1 MRTGEDY
8 CRSANGCRPNRL
20 GTEVGMLDIQVPK
33 TSDYGY
39 SLFYLTTKERSKRC
53 SLAVLSAILV
63 VILPARLK
71 PS

>member
-1 MRTGEDY
+1 
-8 CRSANGCRPNRL
+8 
-20 GTEVGMLDIQVPK
+20 MLDIQVPK
-33 TSDYGY
+33 TSDYSY
-39 SLFYLTTKERSKRC
+39 SLFYLTTRERSKRC